1 MLKLMIVDDEYYTCE
16 GLKKAIDWEKYNIEI
31 AAVATDG
38 SEAVEI
44 AQHRNIDI
52 IITDIRMKTMDGLDM
67 SEILRKRG
75 YTGQIVIMSGYQQFD
90 YAKRA
95 IDSGVRKY
103 LVKPIDLKELEDT
116 MALISKELAAN
127 CADEPEYNIKQGKS
141 TEIVAEIMQYID
153 NHFTEEIQLSVFA
166 AKHFRDVTYISRLF
180 KEYTGINYSDY
191 LVEKRVEYAKK
202 LLIKAN
208 TSVDDVANAVGYNDT
223 SHFRRVFKSKT
234 GMSPAQ
240 YRKENRK

>member
-1 MLKLMIVDDEYYTCE
+1 
-16 GLKKAIDWEKYNIEI
+16 
-31 AAVATDG
+31 
-38 SEAVEI
+38 
-44 AQHRNIDI
+44 
-52 IITDIRMKTMDGLDM
+52 MKTMDGLDM
-67 SEILRKRG
+67 SKILRKRG

-166 AKHFRDVTYISRLF
+166 AKYFRDVTYISRLF

-208 TSVDDVANAVGYNDT
+208 TSVDDIANAVGYNDI